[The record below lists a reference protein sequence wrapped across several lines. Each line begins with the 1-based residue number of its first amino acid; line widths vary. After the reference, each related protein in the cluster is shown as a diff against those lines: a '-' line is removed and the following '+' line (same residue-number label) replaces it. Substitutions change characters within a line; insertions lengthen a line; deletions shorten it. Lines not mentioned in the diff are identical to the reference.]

1 MLTLNQLVGAV
12 AGVLDRGGPRD
23 IEIRGIHYDSRRIE
37 PGFLFVAVPGLRT
50 DGHLYVQEAVR
61 RGAVAVVVQKDLP
74 LPPEVA
80 WLKVQDSRRALAD
93 LAACYYGYPSR
104 RLRMF
109 GVTGTNGKTTTAYLI
124 HEILRQT
131 GCPTGL
137 VGTVSNRLGDRVWP
151 AEHTTPESLD
161 LQALLAEMLAAGARA
176 VAMEVSSHALALE
189 RVRGTE
195 FDVAVFTNLTQD
207 HLDFHPDM
215 ESYFASKA
223 KLFREL
229 GPGCKGGP
237 KYAVINADD
246 PWAERLLCVTGVP
259 VVGYG
264 FGPRAVVRGEGL
276 QMDRSGSKVVV
287 VGPGFRL
294 PVRLRLLGQFNVY
307 NALAA
312 WAVAWQEGLDLQ
324 QVAEILG
331 WLTGAPGRF
340 ERVER
345 GQEFAVIVDYAHTPD
360 GLENALR
367 AARQLTERRLIVV
380 FGCGGDRDRKK
391 RPLMGEAAARW
402 SDYCIITSDNPRSE
416 EPEDI
421 IAEIEPGVRKVR
433 ALGYEIEV
441 DRRRAIARALE
452 MARPGDT
459 VVIAGKGHENYQLV
473 KGQVLPFDDRVVA
486 AEELERLG
494 YRETVEENR

>member
-1 MLTLNQLVGAV
+1 MLTLAKLAGAV
-12 AGVLDRGGPRD
+12 AGVLAQGGPRD
-23 IEIRGIHYDSRRIE
+23 IEIRGIHYNSRRIE

-50 DGHLYVQEAVR
+50 DGHLYVQEAFR
-61 RGAVAVVVQKDLP
+61 RGAVAVVVQKDVP

-80 WLKVQDSRRALAD
+80 WLKVEDSRRALAD

-104 RLRMF
+104 RLRLF
-109 GVTGTNGKTTTAYLI
+109 GVTGTNGKTTTTYLI
-124 HEILRQT
+124 QEILQQA
-131 GCPTGL
+131 GCPAGL
-137 VGTVSNRLGDRVWP
+137 VGTIANRLGSRVWP

-161 LQALLAEMLAAGARA
+161 LQALLAEMLEAGARA
-176 VAMEVSSHALALE
+176 VSMEVSSHALALD

-223 KLFREL
+223 KLFEEL
-229 GPGCKGGP
+229 GRGYKGGL
-237 KYAVINADD
+237 KYGVVNADD
-246 PWAERLLCVTGVP
+246 PWAERLIPLVKVP
-259 VVGYG
+259 VVTYG
-264 FGPRAVVRGEGL
+264 LGPQAVIRGEGL
-276 QMDRSGSKVVV
+276 RMDRSGSSLVV
-287 VGPGFRL
+287 VGPGFRIPL
-294 PVRLRLLGQFNVY
+294 RLRLLGQFNVY

-312 WAVAWQEGLDLQ
+312 WAVAWQEGLDLH
-324 QVAEILG
+324 QVADALG
-331 WLTGAPGRF
+331 RVTGAPGRF
-340 ERVER
+340 ERVEK
-345 GQEFAVIVDYAHTPD
+345 GQDFAVIVDYAHTPD

-367 AARQLTERRLIVV
+367 AARQLTEGRLIVV

-421 IAEIEPGVRKVR
+421 IAEIEPGVRRVR
-433 ALGYEIEV
+433 TQNYEIEV
-441 DRRRAIARALE
+441 DRRRAIARALG
-452 MARPGDT
+452 MAEPGDT

-473 KGQVLPFDDRVVA
+473 KGQVLPFDDRKVA

-494 YRETVEENR
+494 YRERV

>member
-1 MLTLNQLVGAV
+1 MFTLAQLAGATE
-12 AGVLDRGGPRD
+12 GVLAQGGPQD
-23 IEIRGIHYDSRRIE
+23 TAIRGIHYDSRRIQ

-50 DGHLYVQEAVR
+50 DGHLYIEEAIR
-61 RGAVAVVVQKDLP
+61 RGAVAVVVQKDVP
-74 LPPEVA
+74 LPPGVA
-80 WLKVQDSRRALAD
+80 WLKVKDSRRALAD

-104 RLRMF
+104 RLRLF
-109 GVTGTNGKTTTAYLI
+109 GVTGTNGKTTTTYLLQ
-124 HEILRQT
+124 EILRQG

-137 VGTVSNRLGDRVWP
+137 VGTVANRVGDRVWP

-161 LQALLAEMLAAGARA
+161 LQALLAQMVEAGARA

-223 KLFREL
+223 KLFQEL
-229 GPGCKGGP
+229 GHGYKAGL
-237 KYAVINADD
+237 KYGVVNADD
-246 PWAERLLCVTGVP
+246 PWAERLKSLVKVP
-259 VVGYG
+259 VVSYG
-264 FGPRAVVRGEGL
+264 FGPQAMIRGEGL
-276 QMDRSGSKVVV
+276 QVDRSGSSLEV
-287 VGPGFRL
+287 VGPGYRIPL
-294 PVRLRLLGQFNVY
+294 KLKLLGKFNVY

-312 WAVAWQEGLDLQ
+312 WAVAWQEGMDLH
-324 QVAEILG
+324 QVAYALG
-331 WLTGAPGRF
+331 QVTGAPGRF
-340 ERVER
+340 EKVER
-345 GQEFAVIVDYAHTPD
+345 GQDFAVIVDYAHTPD

-367 AARQLTERRLIVV
+367 AARQLTEGRLIVV

-433 ALGYEIEV
+433 CNGYEVEV
-441 DRRRAIARALE
+441 DRRRAIARALG
-452 MARPGDT
+452 MASPGDT

-473 KGQVLPFDDRVVA
+473 KGQVLPFDDREVA
-486 AEELERLG
+486 GEELERLG
-494 YRETVEENR
+494 YRSPLGGSR